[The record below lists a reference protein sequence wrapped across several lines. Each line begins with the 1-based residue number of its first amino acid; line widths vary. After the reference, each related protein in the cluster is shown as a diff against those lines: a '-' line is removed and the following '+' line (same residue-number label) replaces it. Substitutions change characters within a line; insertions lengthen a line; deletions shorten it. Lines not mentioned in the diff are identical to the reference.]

1 MFFPGFG
8 RAHRLLTCFG
18 WGLPVVWPG
27 SPGGTRELAP
37 NILQTRGVDI
47 FAWQSELDSQ
57 ITLGFDFIRPAPLKT
72 CVRLSL
78 IYIYIVCVCLCV

>member
-1 MFFPGFG
+1 MFSQLIHATFQ
-8 RAHRLLTCFG
+8 LVITG

-27 SPGGTRELAP
+27 SLGGTTGLAP

-57 ITLGFDFIRPAPLKT
+57 ITLDFDSIGPAPLEK

-78 IYIYIVCVCLCV
+78 CLNVFVCKERV